1 MPSLHAPPGIE
12 ADIAAIGRIEAVPTM
27 LRVLCETTGMGFAA
41 VARVT
46 DGSWTACAVQD
57 NIQFGLCA
65 GGELDI
71 DTTLCKDVRQTRTPI
86 LIERASTDPVYRDH
100 HTPRLYGIE
109 SYLSVPIVLSSG
121 EYFGTLCAI
130 DPRPAELRAPG
141 ILATVQLFA
150 ELIGLQFEIE
160 RRRDRADQALLD
172 ERQAGELREQF
183 IAVLGHDLRNPLA
196 AISACGQLIEK
207 KPGDPALVVNA
218 ATRIGTNVRR
228 MSALI
233 DDVLDLAR
241 GRLGGGFDLS
251 LASAA
256 DLGGALAGVV
266 AELCDVHPG
275 RVIES
280 RIDVAQPVR
289 CDAGRLQQLASNLV
303 ANALVHGAKDEPI
316 LFVAEVRG
324 ESLAIEVVNVGT
336 PIAASDIARIFRP
349 FQRQSTTSKR
359 EGLGLGLYI
368 CEQIATAH
376 GGTLVTGV
384 DDDGRTRFTATIP
397 LDGRAR
403 A

>member
-1 MPSLHAPPGIE
+1 MPSPLAPPGID

-65 GGELDI
+65 GGELDV
-71 DTTLCKDVRQTRTPI
+71 DTTLCKEVRQTRQPI
-86 LIERASTDPVYRDH
+86 VIERASTDPAYRDH
-100 HTPRLYGIE
+100 HTPRIYGIE
-109 SYLSVPIVLSSG
+109 SYLSVPIVLSNG

-130 DPRPAELRAPG
+130 GPQPAALRAPR

-160 RRRDRADQALLD
+160 RRRDQADQALLD

-196 AISACGQLIEK
+196 AISACGQLIEM
-207 KPGDPALVVNA
+207 KPGDPSLVVNA
-218 ATRIGTNVRR
+218 ATRIGANVRR

-251 LASAA
+251 LATVD
-256 DLGGALAGVV
+256 DLGGALGSVV
-266 AELCDVHPG
+266 AELSDAHPG
-275 RVIES
+275 RTIES
-280 RIDVAQPVR
+280 RITIATPVR
-289 CDAGRLQQLASNLV
+289 CDAARLQQLASNLV
-303 ANALVHGAKDEPI
+303 ANALAHGAHDTPVW
-316 LFVAEVRG
+316 FVAETRG
-324 ESLAIEVVNVGT
+324 DALVIEVVTSGAT
-336 PIAASDIARIFRP
+336 IASSDLAGIFKP
-349 FQRQSTTSKR
+349 FQRRTTAPQR
-359 EGLGLGLYI
+359 GGLGLGLYI
-368 CEQIATAH
+368 CEQIVTAH
-376 GGTLVTGV
+376 GGMLVVDV
-384 DDDGRTRFTATIP
+384 DDHGRTRFTARIP
-397 LDGRAR
+397 LAV
-403 A
+403 